1 MQAGRLKLPVGQAGE
16 PDRGPSK
23 ELEKAERLKSDPQ

>member
-1 MQAGRLKLPVGQAGE
+1 MGLERLKLPVGQAGE
-16 PDRGPSK
+16 LDPGPSK